1 MSQHLQKHV
10 RADLLE
16 ALALV
21 VGSTQCT
28 QTYRA
33 AALGVIFD
41 RLAFAVP
48 HVLHTFDPKEDISPL
63 CETTSMAARVMIQT
77 HYDTDRRPF
86 VKPPRLG
93 QRLVDNSRRTAAA

>member
-1 MSQHLQKHV
+1 MDPHLQKHV

-16 ALALV
+16 ALALARSAALV

-77 HYDTDRRPF
+77 
-86 VKPPRLG
+86 
-93 QRLVDNSRRTAAA
+93 VDL